1 MAGNTANPTHFRL
14 LSALKAV
21 GPYLR
26 EKESQE
32 GHYLFDCLSVCVSDK
47 KSPEEREFWGWW
59 LEFDKQDEGY
69 VANYSLGLYNVEG
82 NWEPKVIPK
91 KAQDEVTRTMED
103 FDKKLKKALSDRFE
117 INYELHNE
125 SVEVS

>member
-1 MAGNTANPTHFRL
+1 MTENTANPTHFRL

-82 NWEPKVIPK
+82 NWESKAIPK
-91 KAQDEVTRTMED
+91 KAQDEVARTMED
-103 FDKKLKKALSDRFE
+103 FNKKLKKALSERFE
-117 INYELHNE
+117 IDYELHKE
-125 SVEVS
+125 SVEVT